1 MAKAKTKT
9 TKSTTAAK
17 STKAAKPKHAMQRA
31 DYNKPID
38 SFFKKQPAQL
48 REVLVELRKIVE
60 QEVPDAK
67 SAIKWGMPV
76 YTLGSNNTM
85 VIALGAHAAHVNLIL
100 AGPTK
105 IFADP
110 KGLLTGASKLGRHLK
125 LTSVDELP
133 KSDVRTWVKAAAKHA
148 RSA

>member
-9 TKSTTAAK
+9 TAK
-17 STKAAKPKHAMQRA
+17 PKAKAKTNAPKTAAKPKHAMQRA

-38 SFFKKQPAQL
+38 SFFKKQAPQL

-85 VIALGAHAAHVNLIL
+85 VIALGSHKAHVNLI
-100 AGPTK
+100 
-105 IFADP
+105 
-110 KGLLTGASKLGRHLK
+110 
-125 LTSVDELP
+125 
-133 KSDVRTWVKAAAKHA
+133 
-148 RSA
+148 